1 MLANEKTY
9 GKGAVAEM
17 RWDASQPRVP
27 SECPSEE
34 GNMECGAMG
43 QKLNTQI
50 ELDSRNKE
58 RLVGPAWDLGKPA
71 WGSFGSPGSK
81 DKRQQS

>member
-1 MLANEKTY
+1 MTHVGNCQ
-9 GKGAVAEM
+9 AVTEM

-34 GNMECGAMG
+34 GTLLHGVWGNGAEV
-43 QKLNTQI
+43 NTQI